1 MNLYSKKQRWKLV
14 LVAFAVLIVG
24 VTLWYSSSIA
34 RKVQKE
40 ERQKVKLWSEA
51 IRKKA
56 DLVRVTDEAFQELAE
71 QERKKVKLWL
81 QATKEMQKDLSDY
94 SFALSIIQNNKSIP
108 LILTDKYDKPVTSAN
123 LITENE
129 DSLLILIDKWKQEN
143 LPIEITF
150 AGNNSQKIYY
160 TNSEKYFEL
169 QERRNDLITSFNKD
183 LVENTAMVPVVFISD
198 STKELVA
205 TNLSEGDI
213 EEYGGVKLLI
223 AKMRLENDPIEVS
236 LTDDNLG
243 KVYFLESLTLKQLRY
258 FPVVMLI
265 AIGIFLVVA
274 YFLFSTFRRAEQNQ
288 VWVGM
293 AKETAHQLGTP
304 LSSLMA
310 WIELLRMQGVE
321 ESSLVE
327 MDKDIHRLNTVT
339 DRFSKIGSETKLKE
353 VIFYE
358 ALEKSVSYLQ
368 TRVSKKVI
376 FSFGCEN
383 KNLKTELNIP
393 LFEWVIENLTKNAV
407 DAMEGVGSINY
418 LVKEEQDLIVLEV
431 TDSGKGIPQAKLK
444 TVFEPGFTTKKRG
457 WGLGLSLAKR
467 IIEEHHKGKIS
478 VLKSSE
484 KGTTF
489 RIELKKK

>member
-1 MNLYSKKQRWKLV
+1 MNLYSKKQRWKIILI
-14 LVAFAVLIVG
+14 AFAVIIIG

-34 RKVQKE
+34 RKVQTE

-71 QERKKVKLWL
+71 QERKKVELWL

-94 SFALSIIQNNKSIP
+94 SFALTIIQNNKSIP
-108 LILTDKYDKPVTSAN
+108 LILTDKDDHPITTAN
-123 LITENE
+123 LTTESR
-129 DSLLILIDKWKQEN
+129 DSLLLLINKWQEEN
-143 LPIEITF
+143 QPIEITF
-150 AGNNSQKIYY
+150 AGNNSQKIYF
-160 TNSEKYFEL
+160 TNSKKYFEL
-169 QERRNDLITSFNKD
+169 QDRRNELIIAFNKD
-183 LVENTAMVPVVFISD
+183 LVENTAMVPVIFIAD
-198 STKELVA
+198 STKELIA
-205 TNLSEGDI
+205 TNLSEIDI
-213 EEYGGVKLLI
+213 KEYGDLNTLI
-223 AKMRLENDPIEVS
+223 AKMRLENKPIEVA
-236 LTDDNLG
+236 LTDNHLG

-310 WIELLRMQGVE
+310 WIELLRIQGVE
-321 ESSLVE
+321 ESSLME
-327 MDKDIHRLNTVT
+327 MDKDINRLETVT

-353 VIFYE
+353 ANFFDT
-358 ALEKSVSYLQ
+358 LQKSVSYLQ
-368 TRVSKKVI
+368 TRVSKKVV
-376 FSFGCEN
+376 FSFDCEN
-383 KNLKTELNIP
+383 KELKTALNIP

-407 DAMEGVGSINY
+407 DAMEGVGSISY
-418 LVKEEQDLIVLEV
+418 TVKEELGLIILEV
-431 TDSGKGIPQAKLK
+431 ADSGKGIPPAKLK

-467 IIEEHHKGKIS
+467 IVEEHHKGKIS

-489 RIELKKK
+489 RIELRKV

>member
-14 LVAFAVLIVG
+14 LVAFAVIIVG

-34 RKVQKE
+34 RKVQQE

-56 DLVRVTDEAFQELAE
+56 DLVHVTNDAFQELAE
-71 QERKKVKLWL
+71 QERKKVELWL
-81 QATKEMQKDLSDY
+81 KATKEMQKDLSDY

-108 LILTDKYDKPVTSAN
+108 LILTDNENNPITTAN
-123 LITENE
+123 LNTESN
-129 DSLLILIDKWKQEN
+129 DSLLLLIDLWKQEN
-143 LPIEITF
+143 NPIEITF
-150 AGNNSQKIYY
+150 AGNNYQKIFFTNSQK
-160 TNSEKYFEL
+160 YFDL
-169 QERRNDLITSFNKD
+169 QDRRNELITAFNKD
-183 LVENTAMVPVVFISD
+183 LVENTALVPVVFIAD
-198 STKELVA
+198 STKELIA
-205 TNLSEGDI
+205 TNLTNEEI
-213 EEYGGVKLLI
+213 ESYGGVESLKL
-223 AKMRLENDPIEVS
+223 KMNEENTPIEVA
-236 LTDDNLG
+236 LTDDNIG
-243 KVYFLESLTLKQLRY
+243 RVFFLESLTLKQLRY

-310 WIELLRMQGVE
+310 WIELLRMQGVD
-321 ESSLVE
+321 ESSLQE

-339 DRFSKIGSETKLKE
+339 DRFSKIGSETKLQE
-353 VIFYE
+353 VNFYE
-358 ALEKSVSYLQ
+358 VLNKSTSYLK
-368 TRVSKKVI
+368 TRVSKKVN
-376 FSFGCEN
+376 FSLDCSN
-383 KNLKTELNIP
+383 QQMKTNLNVP

-407 DAMEGVGSINY
+407 DAMEGVGSIHY
-418 LVKEEQDLIVLEV
+418 AVKEEGENIVLDV
-431 TDSGKGIPQAKLK
+431 SDTGKGISQAKLK

-467 IIEEHHKGKIS
+467 IVEEHHKGKIN
-478 VLKSSE
+478 VLKSSD

-489 RIELKKK
+489 RIELKKS

>member
-24 VTLWYSSSIA
+24 VTLWYSSAIA
-34 RKVQKE
+34 RKVQQE

-56 DLVRVTDEAFQELAE
+56 DLVHVTNDAFQELAE
-71 QERKKVKLWL
+71 QERKKVELWL
-81 QATKEMQKDLSDY
+81 KATKEMQKDLSDY

-108 LILTDKYDKPVTSAN
+108 LILADNQNNPITTAN
-123 LITENE
+123 LNIQSN
-129 DSLLILIDKWKQEN
+129 DSLLLLMQQWEQEN
-143 LPIEITF
+143 QPIEITF
-150 AGNNSQKIYY
+150 AGNNSQKIFY
-160 TNSEKYFEL
+160 TNSQKYFEL
-169 QERRNDLITSFNKD
+169 QERRNELIAAFNKD
-183 LVENTAMVPVVFISD
+183 LVENTALVPVVFVAD
-198 STKELVA
+198 STNELIA
-205 TNLSEGDI
+205 ANLSSEEI
-213 EEYGGVKLLI
+213 EAYGGIESLKL
-223 AKMRLENDPIEVS
+223 KMAAENKPIEVA
-236 LTDDNLG
+236 LTDDNIG
-243 KVYFLESLTLKQLRY
+243 RVYFLESLTLKQLRF
-258 FPVVMLI
+258 FPVAMLV

-310 WIELLRMQGVE
+310 WIELLRAQGVD
-321 ESSLVE
+321 ESSLHE

-339 DRFSKIGSETKLKE
+339 DRFSKIGSETKLEE
-353 VIFYE
+353 VNFYE
-358 ALEKSVSYLQ
+358 VLNKSTSYLK
-368 TRVSKKVI
+368 TRVSKKVD
-376 FSFGCEN
+376 FSLDCVN
-383 KNLKTELNIP
+383 KELRTNLNIP

-407 DAMEGVGSINY
+407 DAMEGVGSIHY
-418 LVKEEQDLIVLEV
+418 LVKEDEGMIVLDV
-431 TDSGKGIPQAKLK
+431 TDTGKGIPATKLK

-467 IIEEHHKGKIS
+467 IVEEHHKGKIN
-478 VLKSSE
+478 VLKSTE

-489 RIELKKK
+489 RIELKKS

>member
-24 VTLWYSSSIA
+24 VTLWYSSAIA
-34 RKVQKE
+34 RKVQQE

-56 DLVRVTDEAFQELAE
+56 DLVRVTNEAFQELAE
-71 QERKKVKLWL
+71 QERKKVELWL
-81 QATKEMQKDLSDY
+81 KATEEMQKELSDY

-108 LILTDKYDKPVTSAN
+108 LILTDNENVPITTAN
-123 LITENE
+123 LSTQSD
-129 DSLLILIDKWKQEN
+129 DSLLLLIQQWEQEN
-143 LPIEITF
+143 QPIEITF

-160 TNSEKYFEL
+160 TNSQKYFEL
-169 QERRNDLITSFNKD
+169 QKRRNELITAFNKD
-183 LVENTAMVPVVFISD
+183 LVENTALVPVVFVAD
-198 STKELVA
+198 STNELIA
-205 TNLSEGDI
+205 ANLSN
-213 EEYGGVKLLI
+213 EEIQSYGGIERLKL
-223 AKMRLENDPIEVS
+223 KMAAENKPIEVA
-236 LTDDNLG
+236 LTDDNIG
-243 KVYFLESLTLKQLRY
+243 RVYFLESLTLKQLRF
-258 FPVVMLI
+258 FPVAMLV

-310 WIELLRMQGVE
+310 WIELLRVQGVD
-321 ESSLVE
+321 ESSLQE

-339 DRFSKIGSETKLKE
+339 DRFSKIGSETKLE
-353 VIFYE
+353 EANFYSV
-358 ALEKSVSYLQ
+358 LEKSVAYLQ
-368 TRVSKKVI
+368 TRVSKKVS
-376 FSFGCEN
+376 FSLVCEN
-383 KNLKTELNIP
+383 KELNTRLNIP

-407 DAMEGVGSINY
+407 DAMEGVGSIHY
-418 LVKEEQDLIVLEV
+418 LVKEDEGQIVLDV
-431 TDSGKGIPQAKLK
+431 ADTGKGIPATKLK

-467 IIEEHHKGKIS
+467 IVEEHHKGKIN
-478 VLKSSE
+478 VLKSTD

-489 RIELKKK
+489 RIELKKS

>member
-223 AKMRLENDPIEVS
+223 AKMRLENDPIEVF

-368 TRVSKKVI
+368 TRVSKKVN
-376 FSFGCEN
+376 FSFDCAN
-383 KNLKTELNIP
+383 KDLKTELNIP
-393 LFEWVIENLTKNAV
+393 LFEWVVENLTKNAV
-407 DAMEGVGSINY
+407 DAMEGVGSIHY
-418 LVKEEQDLIVLEV
+418 LIKEELGNIVLEV
-431 TDSGKGIPQAKLK
+431 SDTGKGITPTKLK

-467 IIEEHHKGKIS
+467 IVEEHHKGKIS

-489 RIELKKK
+489 RIELKKS

>member
-14 LVAFAVLIVG
+14 LVAFAVIIVG

-34 RKVQKE
+34 RKVQQE

-56 DLVRVTDEAFQELAE
+56 DLVHVTNDAFQELAE
-71 QERKKVKLWL
+71 QERKKVELWL
-81 QATKEMQKDLSDY
+81 KATKEMQKDLSDY

-108 LILTDKYDKPVTSAN
+108 LILTDNENNPITTAN
-123 LITENE
+123 LNTESN
-129 DSLLILIDKWKQEN
+129 DSLLLLIDLWKQEN
-143 LPIEITF
+143 NPIEITF
-150 AGNNSQKIYY
+150 AGNNYQKIFFTNSQK
-160 TNSEKYFEL
+160 YFDL
-169 QERRNDLITSFNKD
+169 QDRRNELITAFNKD
-183 LVENTAMVPVVFISD
+183 LVENTALVPVVFIAD
-198 STKELVA
+198 STKELIA
-205 TNLSEGDI
+205 TNLTN
-213 EEYGGVKLLI
+213 EEIDSYGGIESLKLQ
-223 AKMRLENDPIEVS
+223 MNEENTPIEVA
-236 LTDDNLG
+236 LTDDNIG
-243 KVYFLESLTLKQLRY
+243 RVFFLESLTLKQLRY

-310 WIELLRMQGVE
+310 WIELLRMQGVD
-321 ESSLVE
+321 ESSLQE

-339 DRFSKIGSETKLKE
+339 DRFSKIGSETKLQE
-353 VIFYE
+353 VNFYE
-358 ALEKSVSYLQ
+358 VLNKSTSYLK
-368 TRVSKKVI
+368 TRVSKKVN
-376 FSFGCEN
+376 FSLDCSN
-383 KNLKTELNIP
+383 QQMKTNLNVP

-407 DAMEGVGSINY
+407 DAMEGVGSIHY
-418 LVKEEQDLIVLEV
+418 AVKEEGENIVLDV
-431 TDSGKGIPQAKLK
+431 SDTGKGISQAKLK

-467 IIEEHHKGKIS
+467 IVEEHHKGKIN
-478 VLKSSE
+478 VLKSSD

-489 RIELKKK
+489 RIELKKS

>member
-1 MNLYSKKQRWKLV
+1 MNLYSKKQQWKIILI
-14 LVAFAVLIVG
+14 AFAIVIVG
-24 VTLWYSSSIA
+24 VTLWYSSAIA
-34 RKVQKE
+34 QKVQNE

-56 DLVRVTDEAFQELAE
+56 DLVHVTNDAFKELAE
-71 QERKKVKLWL
+71 QERKKVELWL
-81 QATKEMQKDLSDY
+81 KATKEMQKDLSDY

-108 LILTDKYDKPVTSAN
+108 LILTDKNNKPITTAN
-123 LITENE
+123 LTIQTE
-129 DSLLILIDKWKQEN
+129 DSLLVLISEWEKEN
-143 LPIEITF
+143 QPIEITF
-150 AGNNSQKIYY
+150 AGNNAQKIYY
-160 TNSEKYFEL
+160 TNSKKYFEL
-169 QERRNDLITSFNKD
+169 QERRNELIAAFNKD
-183 LVENTAMVPVVFISD
+183 LVENTAMVPVVFIAD
-198 STKELVA
+198 STNELIA
-205 TNLSEGDI
+205 TNLIDNEI
-213 EEYGGVKLLI
+213 EEYGGKKALV
-223 AKMRLENDPIEVS
+223 AKMKKENKPIEVA
-236 LTDDNLG
+236 LTEENHG

-258 FPVVMLI
+258 FPIVMLV

-310 WIELLRMQGVE
+310 WVELLRIQGVE
-321 ESSLVE
+321 ESYLLE

-339 DRFSKIGSETKLKE
+339 DRFSKIGSETKIEE
-353 VIFYE
+353 VNFYE
-358 ALEKSVSYLQ
+358 ILEKSVSYLQ
-368 TRVSKKVI
+368 TRVSKKVN
-376 FSFGCEN
+376 FSFNCED

-418 LVKEEQDLIVLEV
+418 LVKEELGLIVLEV
-431 TDSGKGIPQAKLK
+431 SDSGKGISQAKLK

-467 IIEEHHKGKIS
+467 IVEEHHKGKIS

-489 RIELKKK
+489 RVELRKI

>member
-56 DLVRVTDEAFQELAE
+56 DLVHVTNEAFKELAE
-71 QERKKVKLWL
+71 QERKKVELWL

-94 SFALSIIQNNKSIP
+94 SFALTIIQNNKSIP
-108 LILTDKYDKPVTSAN
+108 LILTDKNDHPITTAN
-123 LITENE
+123 LTVENN
-129 DSLLILIDKWKQEN
+129 DSLLVLIESWKQEN

-160 TNSEKYFEL
+160 TNSKIYFEL
-169 QERRNDLITSFNKD
+169 QERRNELIIAFNKD
-183 LVENTAMVPVVFISD
+183 LVDNAALVPVVFIAD
-198 STKELVA
+198 STNELIA
-205 TNLSEGDI
+205 TNLTSAAI
-213 EEYGGVKLLI
+213 ESFGGLAALV
-223 AKMRLENDPIEVS
+223 AKMEQENRPIKVALSE
-236 LTDDNLG
+236 DNLG

-258 FPVVMLI
+258 FPVVMLV
-265 AIGIFLVVA
+265 AIGIFLIVA

-310 WIELLRMQGVE
+310 WVELLRMQGVE
-321 ESSLVE
+321 ESSLIE
-327 MDKDIHRLNTVT
+327 MDKDIRRLNTVT

-353 VIFYE
+353 VVFYE

-368 TRVSKKVI
+368 TRVSSKVN
-376 FSFGCEN
+376 FAFDCEN
-383 KNLKTELNIP
+383 KALKTALNIP

-407 DAMEGVGSINY
+407 DAMEGVGSIKY
-418 LVKEEQDLIVLEV
+418 HVKEEQHLIILDI
-431 TDSGKGIPQAKLK
+431 TDTGKGIAPSKLK

-467 IIEEHHKGKIS
+467 IVEEHHNGKIT
-478 VLKSSE
+478 VLKSSD

-489 RIELKKK
+489 RIELKKA

>member
-24 VTLWYSSSIA
+24 VTLWYSSAIA
-34 RKVQKE
+34 RKVQQE

-56 DLVRVTDEAFQELAE
+56 DLVHVTNDAFQELAE
-71 QERKKVKLWL
+71 QERKKVELWL
-81 QATKEMQKDLSDY
+81 KATKEMQKDLSDY

-108 LILTDKYDKPVTSAN
+108 LILADNQNKPITTAN
-123 LITENE
+123 LNIQSN
-129 DSLLILIDKWKQEN
+129 DSLLLLMQQWEQEN
-143 LPIEITF
+143 QPIEITF

-160 TNSEKYFEL
+160 TNSQKYFEL
-169 QERRNDLITSFNKD
+169 QERRNELIAAFNKD
-183 LVENTAMVPVVFISD
+183 LVENTALVPVVFVAD
-198 STKELVA
+198 STNELVA
-205 TNLSEGDI
+205 ANLSSEEI
-213 EEYGGVKLLI
+213 ETYGGIERLKL
-223 AKMRLENDPIEVS
+223 KMAAENKPIEVT
-236 LTDDNLG
+236 LTDDNIG
-243 KVYFLESLTLKQLRY
+243 RVYFLESLTLKQLRF
-258 FPVVMLI
+258 FPVAMLV

-310 WIELLRMQGVE
+310 WIELLRAQGVD
-321 ESSLVE
+321 ESSLQE

-339 DRFSKIGSETKLKE
+339 DRFSKIGSETKLEE
-353 VIFYE
+353 VNFYE
-358 ALEKSVSYLQ
+358 VLNKSTSYLK
-368 TRVSKKVI
+368 TRVSKKVD
-376 FSFGCEN
+376 FSLDCVN
-383 KNLKTELNIP
+383 KELRTNLNIP

-407 DAMEGVGSINY
+407 DAMEGVGSIHY
-418 LVKEEQDLIVLEV
+418 LVKEDEGMIVLDV
-431 TDSGKGIPQAKLK
+431 TDTGKGIPTTKLK

-467 IIEEHHKGKIS
+467 IVEEHHKGKIN
-478 VLKSSE
+478 VLKSTE

-489 RIELKKK
+489 RIELKKS